1 MDELLKQFIAVA
13 KGRIGPEA
21 LNITGEL
28 TPEQANQIISLVVAS
43 TFLSKVNTVRMMRL
57 TRHVNAMD
65 VASRQLKRIAQ
76 GSEPAEG
83 DLTKLLGAGAEL
95 MALPVQLFAD
105 VTLDFIRENASN
117 PQLLTVIQ
125 NALATSMGG
134 DILDLAFNGE
144 KDDNSDGFLTL
155 NKGWVQLAKEGREA
169 GENDDDPKRVR
180 GTDIDPATDGWKET
194 LAAVMNAG
202 DERFRRNSVFTMNL
216 ADADDYAREL
226 GAHVTGTPL
235 TAESPLRRF
244 EGYAIEAEPEMPRGH
259 VFFTPLKNLAF
270 GLHSNIRRDRA
281 YHARKRA
288 LEYTFDTA
296 CDFEIVVGRAM
307 SVGLPAAAG
316 G

>member
-105 VTLDFIRENASN
+105 VTLDFIR
-117 PQLLTVIQ
+117 
-125 NALATSMGG
+125 